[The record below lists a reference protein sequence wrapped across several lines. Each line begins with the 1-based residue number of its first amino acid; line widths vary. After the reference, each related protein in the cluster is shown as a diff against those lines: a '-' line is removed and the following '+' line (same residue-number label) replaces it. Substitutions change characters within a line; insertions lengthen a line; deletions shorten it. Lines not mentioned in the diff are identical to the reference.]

1 MADIR
6 SSNPFRRKATTQ
18 PSDATATP
26 PLSTATFSPSFD
38 TSAGPVD
45 PPPSQPK
52 TSDYF
57 RQRLQFHSQA
67 NQPPPSTTFQK
78 PKVVKK
84 VRVQSPPP
92 SSPESASAVPDDYP
106 TTGYNHAEDSDSSS
120 SDDDEAEDPFRAT
133 APPLGT
139 ISHGNYGDLT
149 TSPPPITGRQPP
161 NPFKK
166 TLEDM
171 EQGVKDVAQLQNTS
185 TTPKGSLDV
194 DAFKRLLMTGQA
206 GVAGTIPP
214 VAPTAGPQITH
225 PPTQAADTASITDA
239 SSVSRQSIFDQ
250 TLVQETPRT
259 SHEISEAEG
268 DNERLGLINNPLAKV
283 QQSTPSTLRKKPPP
297 PSSRHGRLIKADPA
311 QKPNNGGPAG
321 DSNVLRPSSSSSQ
334 RGFITSPDANSPP
347 SKQRP
352 SPPSDVNKPLPPSPV
367 PCSAEEGHE
376 SIFDREAAG
385 KLPEVAE
392 LEPETDATITP
403 PNSTR
408 TTTAAAVPQD
418 PRKPA
423 PPPRRNPH
431 HRSDSKASASAIQKA
446 ISPAGMSPTAGEDQ
460 RRSSHDS
467 TLSRSSSMR
476 ANIHAPAPP
485 PPRRP
490 HHGPRPSASL
500 TSPSTSS
507 FTPTSSTGTT
517 HVPLA
522 DHHLPSFPH
531 TAQLSSEPV
540 SPGPSPLH
548 HQTSSLAPQP
558 KAKLTAPPPPP
569 ARHSSVRSTGRPA
582 SVSSFDAPSRRMPGR
597 ERDGAVLPPPP
608 PPPKRSRAG
617 SGRGSSETGPPGR
630 LLGGPV
636 TEEPSLTASG
646 AASPAPGGAEIS
658 PAPRRSEDKSA
669 DDILA
674 DLDALQRE
682 VDALRGQFEKVS
694 GNGG

>member
-1 MADIR
+1 
-6 SSNPFRRKATTQ
+6 
-18 PSDATATP
+18 
-26 PLSTATFSPSFD
+26 
-38 TSAGPVD
+38 
-45 PPPSQPK
+45 
-52 TSDYF
+52 
-57 RQRLQFHSQA
+57 
-67 NQPPPSTTFQK
+67 
-78 PKVVKK
+78 VVKK

-139 ISHGNYGDLT
+139 ISHGNYGELT

-171 EQGVKDVAQLQNTS
+171 EQGGKDVAQVQNTS

-206 GVAGTIPP
+206 GDAGTIPP
-214 VAPTAGPQITH
+214 VAPTTGPQTTH
-225 PPTQAADTASITDA
+225 APTQAADAASITDA
-239 SSVSRQSIFDQ
+239 SSVSRQSIFDQTQ

-268 DNERLGLINNPLAKV
+268 DDERLGLINNPVAKV

-311 QKPNNGGPAG
+311 QKPNNGSPAG
-321 DSNVLRPSSSSSQ
+321 
-334 RGFITSPDANSPP
+334 GAFITSSDANSPP

-367 PCSAEEGHE
+367 PRSAEEGHE

-403 PNSTR
+403 PNSTQAI
-408 TTTAAAVPQD
+408 TAAAVPPD

-431 HRSDSKASASAIQKA
+431 HRSDSKASISGIPKA
-446 ISPAGMSPTAGEDQ
+446 VSPAGMSPTAGEGQ

-476 ANIHAPAPP
+476 ASNNAPAPP

-490 HHGPRPSASL
+490 HHGSRPSASL
-500 TSPSTSS
+500 ASPSTSS
-507 FTPTSSTGTT
+507 FTP
-517 HVPLA
+517 LA
-522 DHHLPSFPH
+522 DHLPPPFPH

-540 SPGPSPLH
+540 SPGP
-548 HQTSSLAPQP
+548 APQP

-582 SVSSFDAPSRRMPGR
+582 SVSSFDAPSRRMPG
-597 ERDGAVLPPPP
+597 PPPP

-617 SGRGSSETGPPGR
+617 SGRGSSSETGAPGR

-636 TEEPSLTASG
+636 SEEPGLTASG
-646 AASPAPGGAEIS
+646 AASPAPGGAEMS
-658 PAPRRSEDKSA
+658 PTPRRSEDKSA

-682 VDALRGQFEKVS
+682 VDELRGKFGKVG